1 MADSN
6 CAGWTGQAD
15 QPRIPTKMPETEFPP
30 PPEDSSPPSRPSL
43 RDRRLERMARRTVEA
58 TSGAELSRLEEVFA
72 IIGIVFGFLIFLT
85 IPGWF
90 GVRAWG
96 RYKRGEESSIRIYEY
111 MGFVVAA
118 LLALGVVVGVFVGD

>member
-1 MADSN
+1 
-6 CAGWTGQAD
+6 
-15 QPRIPTKMPETEFPP
+15 
-30 PPEDSSPPSRPSL
+30 
-43 RDRRLERMARRTVEA
+43 MARRTVEA
-58 TSGAELSRLEEVFA
+58 TSGAELSRFEEIFA

-118 LLALGVVVGVFVGD
+118 LLVLGVVGGVVRAFVGE